1 MKATRVAG
9 DAFGT
14 RPASVIGRKELF
26 GNPFSPTILQAS
38 LQTDAAQ
45 ARNRT
50 TGVIMPLIK
59 KKDLKSY
66 FASRRRNANHSKS
79 PTDRP
84 NAIISSGLKA
94 EFADPNRDHV
104 AKEQP
109 KQPFS
114 NGPDI
119 P

>member
-50 TGVIMPLIK
+50 TGVIMP
-59 KKDLKSY
+59 
-66 FASRRRNANHSKS
+66 
-79 PTDRP
+79 TDRP

-104 AKEQP
+104 AEEQP